1 MRTPLA
7 LVFLAAC
14 SSTGARHDTVVIA
27 QRGGSATSL
36 IKMTAEPSTDLVLA
50 GAAAQLSVR
59 IRIEAP
65 PLADTDRP
73 PLHLALV
80 LDTSGSM
87 EGEAIDH
94 LEAAAADIVNNMTD
108 RDTLAVVTFS
118 SHAEVLVPATE
129 LRGPGRARA
138 LAAID

>member
-14 SSTGARHDTVVIA
+14 AGAGTRHDDRVVIA
-27 QRGGSATSL
+27 QKGSATSL
-36 IKMTAEPSTDLVLA
+36 IKITAEASTDLVLTGA
-50 GAAAQLSVR
+50 GAKLSVR

-65 PLADTDRP
+65 PLADADRP

-87 EGEAIDH
+87 EGEAIAD
-94 LEAAAADIVNNMTD
+94 LEAAAAD
-108 RDTLAVVTFS
+108 
-118 SHAEVLVPATE
+118 
-129 LRGPGRARA
+129 
-138 LAAID
+138 